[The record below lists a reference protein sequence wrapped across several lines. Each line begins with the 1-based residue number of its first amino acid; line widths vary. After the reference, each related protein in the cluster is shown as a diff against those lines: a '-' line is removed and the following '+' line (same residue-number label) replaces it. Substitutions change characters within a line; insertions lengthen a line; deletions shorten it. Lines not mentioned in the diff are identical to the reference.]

1 LCPFP
6 FSGPVPSNFINFEAV
21 SETSV
26 TIFLD
31 LDKCHV
37 LAEEVTSFNLWH
49 RVAVTESYPST
60 PTVIILAPLKT
71 FPVTGLVPAT
81 SYVFKVVAYN
91 KSNELGSWEVKK
103 KTSCKKEDQRGLMP
117 VGAVLE
123 GNAGSPKTNSDGQSD
138 PSSEGV
144 DSNNN
149 TAVCADLNK
158 SPESDFEY
166 CENPEILDSGKA
178 SHHPGERM
186 DGLQNIQMAAARVTE
201 VIELE
206 EAPGLSASVLDEEP
220 NPITQTALV
229 RESSNSEEHN
239 QRTVPP
245 GSQDASNAPVVG
257 NESMTVP
264 PRYSGSVPPTAP
276 RGTENGGRN
285 FKGQPADSIVP
296 NGSSKPEREPGNSSN
311 RRTGKL
317 DDISHKDG
325 CPEASY
331 EYCVKVVR
339 WLECEGYI
347 ETNFRMKF
355 LSWFSLRATPHE
367 KKIVSVYVDT
377 LIDDPVSLSGQLID
391 SFSETIYSNKR
402 SSMHPGFCMALWH

>member
-1 LCPFP
+1 
-6 FSGPVPSNFINFEAV
+6 
-21 SETSV
+21 
-26 TIFLD
+26 
-31 LDKCHV
+31 
-37 LAEEVTSFNLWH
+37 
-49 RVAVTESYPST
+49 
-60 PTVIILAPLKT
+60 
-71 FPVTGLVPAT
+71 
-81 SYVFKVVAYN
+81 
-91 KSNELGSWEVKK
+91 
-103 KTSCKKEDQRGLMP
+103 
-117 VGAVLE
+117 
-123 GNAGSPKTNSDGQSD
+123 
-138 PSSEGV
+138 
-144 DSNNN
+144 
-149 TAVCADLNK
+149 
-158 SPESDFEY
+158 
-166 CENPEILDSGKA
+166 
-178 SHHPGERM
+178 
-186 DGLQNIQMAAARVTE
+186 LQNIQMAAARVTE

-220 NPITQTALV
+220 NPITQTTLV

-245 GSQDASNAPVVG
+245 GPQDPSNAPVVG

-276 RGTENGGRN
+276 RGTENGMENGGRN